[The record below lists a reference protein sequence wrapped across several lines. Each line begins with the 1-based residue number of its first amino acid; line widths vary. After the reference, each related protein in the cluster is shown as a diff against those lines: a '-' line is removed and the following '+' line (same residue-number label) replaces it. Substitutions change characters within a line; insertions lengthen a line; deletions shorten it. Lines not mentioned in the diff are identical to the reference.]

1 MKTTEQ
7 SDEDDDTN
15 DESDKSL
22 AIKRCYN
29 GGDESDKSL
38 ATKAQFAFQDS
49 VRNKMCKRSTAGES
63 ELAAVAPAQTIYI
76 TSIVERIYVP

>member
-7 SDEDDDTN
+7 SDEYDETS

-38 ATKAQFAFQDS
+38 AVNARTCFLFPLAIAPVAAYDKSNLESHTQALSILSFAAEPC
-49 VRNKMCKRSTAGES
+49 MHE
-63 ELAAVAPAQTIYI
+63 
-76 TSIVERIYVP
+76 